1 MWWLIAGLTLI
12 SLIGIVFI
20 LRYVRMKNSIRK
32 MAMQLEEIQKEPEN
46 NRILFLD
53 FFQRD
58 LERLCKTTNDYIK
71 TNQKM
76 RIIQQNKEKKL
87 RMQIESISHDLRTPL
102 TAMLGYLSFVN
113 KEQLEEETKEALEV
127 VERKGKNL
135 QSLICNFYDLS
146 RLEMDEY
153 FLSVEK
159 INISRFLK
167 ENILSSFQQLEES
180 GLQVKI
186 NIEET
191 DCFLMVDV
199 NAMERIFQNMI
210 QNAIRYGETYFCIGI
225 KKREDK
231 ICILFENDTYSL
243 KEEDLSHIFERFYM
257 KEESRTK
264 EGTGLGLT
272 IGKLLAEAMGA
283 KVEARLEG
291 NKFTIAYEFP
301 FK

>member
-1 MWWLIAGLTLI
+1 MWWLIAGLSLV
-12 SLIGIVFI
+12 SLIGFGFM
-20 LRYVRMKNSIRK
+20 LRYYRLKNSIK
-32 MAMQLEEIQKEPEN
+32 QMTKQLEEIQRNPED
-46 NRILFLD
+46 NRILLLD
-53 FFQRD
+53 FFQKD
-58 LERLCKTTNDYIK
+58 LELLYKTMNDYIK
-71 TNQKM
+71 TNQKI

-113 KEQLEEETKEALEV
+113 KEHLEEDTKEALEV

-135 QSLICNFYDLS
+135 QGLIGNFYDLS

-153 FLSVEK
+153 YLSMEK

-191 DCFLMVDV
+191 DCFLMADV
-199 NAMERIFQNMI
+199 NAMGRIFQNMI

-243 KEEDLSHIFERFYM
+243 KQEDLPYIFERFYM

-264 EGTGLGLT
+264 QGTGLGLT
-272 IGKLLAEAMGA
+272 IGKLLAEAMGGR
-283 KVEARLEG
+283 VEARLEG
-291 NKFTIAYEFP
+291 CKFTIAYEFP

>member
-1 MWWLIAGLTLI
+1 M
-12 SLIGIVFI
+12 
-20 LRYVRMKNSIRK
+20 
-32 MAMQLEEIQKEPEN
+32 
-46 NRILFLD
+46 
-53 FFQRD
+53 
-58 LERLCKTTNDYIK
+58 NDYIK
-71 TNQKM
+71 NNQKM

-113 KEQLEEETKEALEV
+113 KEHLEEETKEALEV

-153 FLSVEK
+153 YLSMEK

-199 NAMERIFQNMI
+199 NAMGRIFQNMI
-210 QNAIRYGETYFCIGI
+210 QNAIRYGETYFCIGV

-257 KEESRTK
+257 NEESRTK

-272 IGKLLAEAMGA
+272 IGKLLAEAMGG

-291 NKFTIAYEFP
+291 TKFTIAYEFP
-301 FK
+301 AE